1 MVVLKVD
8 AIVGCA
14 VEVVVV
20 VGSKTG
26 CVVTVVVAVVGAMA
40 LVEEVSWYD
49 SVGVVRETV
58 CRPW

>member
-1 MVVLKVD
+1 MLKVD

-20 VGSKTG
+20 VGSRG

-40 LVEEVSWYD
+40 LVEEVSRDD
-49 SVGVVRETV
+49 SVGVVRDTV